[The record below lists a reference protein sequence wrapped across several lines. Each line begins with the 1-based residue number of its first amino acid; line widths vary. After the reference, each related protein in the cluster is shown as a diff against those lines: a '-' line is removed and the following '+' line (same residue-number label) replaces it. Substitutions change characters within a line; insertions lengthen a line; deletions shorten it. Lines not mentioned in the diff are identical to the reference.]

1 MFDTTWA
8 RLCALGAAVLLL
20 AGCAATTMESS
31 WTNPEAKPISFKRT
45 LVVFMSPNEG
55 VRRPAEDRLVQRI
68 GPERSAPS
76 YTLLNVAEIDDVE
89 KAKAKV
95 RAAGFD
101 GAVVM
106 RIIGKRQEVTYQ
118 PPAYYDRY
126 WGGYHARGWGAVNDP
141 GYLRT
146 DTIVSVETNV
156 YSLADDTL
164 IWSGVSESFDPRS
177 TTAMVD
183 SVADAAAEEL
193 RRRGLLAEKK

>member
-1 MFDTTWA
+1 MIDTTWS
-8 RLCALGAAVLLL
+8 RICAVGAVLLL
-20 AGCAATTMESS
+20 AGCAATTLEST
-31 WTNPEAKPISFKRT
+31 WTNPQAKPISFQRT
-45 LVVFMSPNEG
+45 LVVFMSPNEAT
-55 VRRPAEDRLVQRI
+55 RRSAEDRLVARI
-68 GPERSAPS
+68 GPQRSAPS
-76 YTLLNVAEIDDVE
+76 YTLLTKAEIDDVE
-89 KAKAKV
+89 KAKQKV

-106 RIIGKRQEVTYQ
+106 RVIGKREEVSYQ

-126 WGGYHARGWGAVNDP
+126 WGGYYARGWGSVYDP

-156 YSLADDTL
+156 YSLADDML

-183 SVADAAAEEL
+183 SVADAAAEEM
-193 RRRGLLAEKK
+193 RSRGLLAANK